1 MYIFFTTNFCILKN
15 GETSSSR
22 PRLCGAVSTAASSSS
37 GNNGNNAGTSGGNAV
52 AELVDL
58 EQELNSLQRGLHQME
73 RLTPPTDPFGD
84 SFTSSTV
91 PVNILIRI

>member
-1 MYIFFTTNFCILKN
+1 MSTRTRLGGSVSNPS
-15 GETSSSR
+15 TSTSANNSNAA
-22 PRLCGAVSTAASSSS
+22 GA
-37 GNNGNNAGTSGGNAV
+37 SGGSAV

-84 SFTSSTV
+84 SFTGAPA
-91 PVNILIRI
+91 PV